1 MTAMTKEL
9 FWKQVEK
16 HLRRATDKE
25 RYAIQTEL
33 EGHIEDH
40 ALALEEAGYPA
51 GEAVERAVAAMGE
64 PEEIGKALNAQFS
77 VFWRVMIWA
86 ASILIVVLLW
96 EVLTS
101 AYTMNWTVY
110 KKNRQA
116 RTDPFNMYSA
126 EQAGEKYTLS
136 QGLEI
141 RETIGNDELYVYW
154 VGIDPKAN
162 EAMVAMCMYD
172 QDPFGWVSRNALF
185 RVWLENQAGETG
197 LGGGGGSDAAIA
209 NRQIK
214 VPVAP
219 GDTHVTLRYDRFG
232 EKLAIKVPLPWEVS
246 Q

>member
-1 MTAMTKEL
+1 MSAMTKQL

-25 RYAIQTEL
+25 RYAIRAEL

-77 VFWRVMIWA
+77 IFWRGMIWT
-86 ASILIVVLLW
+86 ASILIVVL
-96 EVLTS
+96 VFQIFS
-101 AYTMNWTVY
+101 AFYALCWQPFQENH
-110 KKNRQA
+110 RA
-116 RTDPFNMYSA
+116 RTDPWKTYYVDRYQK
-126 EQAGEKYTLS
+126 EYTQDQDLD
-136 QGLEI
+136 I
-141 RETIGNDELYVYW
+141 RVQIGDDELFVFW
-154 VGIDPKAN
+154 VGIDPGVN
-162 EAMVAMCMYD
+162 EAMVAMCIYD
-172 QDPFGWVSRNALF
+172 QKAYGQISRNLDG
-185 RVWLENQAGETG
+185 VWVENQAGERGT
-197 LGGGGGSDAAIA
+197 GGGGGSSAFAS
-209 NRQIK
+209 NRRVI